1 MCRYTF
7 LVFIFLLLILF
18 FTLKYENKIENF
30 TQKEKPKIFIINLD
44 KDRERMNK
52 LDNEMKKNKLDYERF
67 SAVKGSELTDESPMV
82 KKYFAHNLKKYSNNQ
97 KGCTLSHISIWN
109 KIKENSYKYTIV
121 LEDDVIIPK
130 NLFNKLDIYLKQLPD
145 DWDILFLGGNKIIG
159 HKYSTNLI
167 IPDNKRWGNFG
178 TFSYLIR
185 NKNIDKIL
193 DRCKNIKLHTDL
205 FMQRELRKD
214 NKIFFCNPQLVKH
227 NYDHFSNNFKRNR
240 TKEAH
245 RNNIITVLK

>member
-1 MCRYTF
+1 MSRY
-7 LVFIFLLLILF
+7 ICIILLLLVLLY
-18 FTLKYENKIENF
+18 FTKIKNNIENF
-30 TQKEKPKIFIINLD
+30 SQKNKTKIFIINLD
-44 KDRERMNK
+44 KDWKRMNE
-52 LDNEMKKNKLDYERF
+52 LDNEMKKNNLDYERL
-67 SAVKGSELTDESPMV
+67 SGVKGSELTDESFLV
-82 KKYFAHNLKKYSNNQ
+82 KKYFAPYLKKYNNNQ

-109 KIKENSYKYTIV
+109 KIKNYGYNYTIV

-130 NLFNKLDIYLKQLPD
+130 NLFNKLNIYLKELPD

-167 IPDNKRWGNFG
+167 IPDNKRRGNFG

-193 DRCKNIKLHTDL
+193 NRCKNIRLHIDI
-205 FMQRELRKD
+205 FMQKELRKD

-227 NYDHFSNNFKRNR
+227 NYNHLSNIFNR
-240 TKEAH
+240 DRKKDAY
-245 RNNIITVLK
+245 RNNIITILE